1 MGGVQ
6 VEAQQEIPEIGQD
19 KSFSFRSWVVI
30 FTICIIGTLI
40 IFSGFLVLEFSLID
54 MISNDDLLFGGE
66 GFSAGLAATI
76 IAPFLLLIAYPILIH
91 LYKRAMV

>member
-6 VEAQQEIPEIGQD
+6 VEARQEIPVASVD
-19 KSFSFRSWVVI
+19 KRFSFRSWVII
-30 FTICIIGTLI
+30 FIICIIGTLT
-40 IFSGFLVLEFSLID
+40 IFFGFFVLEFSLID

-66 GFSAGLAATI
+66 GFYAGLAATI

-91 LYKRAMV
+91 FYKKAMV